1 MIYDK
6 HFFDFEFVDKAAPVC
21 KIRLTNP
28 TYAGVEVLL
37 ARNFVV
43 VQNDGFQEIK
53 FDYDV
58 TSVPD
63 GIDVKTLEFTDLVK
77 NIFMAILEREMEKN
91 PVYVQ
96 TEENNE

>member
-6 HFFDFEFVDKAAPVC
+6 YFSDFEFVDESAPVC
-21 KIRLTNP
+21 NVRLINP
-28 TYAGVEVLL
+28 TFAGVEVLL

-58 TSVPD
+58 TFVPE
-63 GIDVKTLEFTDLVK
+63 GIDVQLLEFTDLVK
-77 NIFMAILEREMEKN
+77 NIFMAILEREMEKS
-91 PVYVQ
+91 PVYI
-96 TEENNE
+96 TPGENA